1 MKKRKGPDP
10 FALTIMDT
18 LPNDVSSAS
27 AGPSRPLR
35 REVAADDELRAPAG
49 NKSLEMQP
57 MMKKKHLSDRK
68 KKTKPI
74 VKMGADLD
82 NNNNNKMGASMV
94 GQVVGEQGATPSLK
108 KKKKKKNGPTSLDV
122 TTTVLKAS
130 SRLKKSIR
138 SKLKRGTSGRS
149 SSPSYMKPISK
160 SQAQFN
166 RPEIDKGVNA
176 RTPVKLEQLT
186 NIIEERM
193 QVR

>member
-1 MKKRKGPDP
+1 MKKKKGPDP

-18 LPNDVSSAS
+18 APNVSSANARLS
-27 AGPSRPLR
+27 GPSG
-35 REVAADDELRAPAG
+35 REVADDGDLRAPAG

-57 MMKKKHLSDRK
+57 MMKKKHLSDK
-68 KKTKPI
+68 KKKNKLNAKKG
-74 VKMGADLD
+74 VDLD
-82 NNNNNKMGASMV
+82 KGNERGDTVV
-94 GQVVGEQGATPSLK
+94 GQGVGEGEATPPLK
-108 KKKKKKNGPTSLDV
+108 KKKKKGPTSLDV

-138 SKLKRGTSGRS
+138 SKLNRAKSGRS

-160 SQAQFN
+160 AQAQFN
-166 RPEIDKGVNA
+166 RPEIEKGVNA